1 MIRKLRSRLALRAV
15 EPAAQQERC
24 EQVIIRSWSADL
36 CRVGPAYFTRRP
48 FGRDCDGRGQL
59 KRGHQ

>member
-36 CRVGPAYFTRRP
+36 CRLGPAYFTRRP
-48 FGRDCDGRGQL
+48 FGRDCDGRG
-59 KRGHQ
+59 